1 MAADVKTPP
10 GPLAAATQDRER
22 RFWRVLLLIV
32 LAALAVRVG
41 YVVVAK
47 RHEPALGDQIYYRA
61 QANTLARGEGFTDPR
76 DGSQTAEH
84 PPLTALA
91 LTPTSWVMERF
102 DEGGDHL
109 LAQRLTMTVFGA
121 AVVLVIGLIGRAVAG
136 DRAGLLAAGLAAIA
150 PNLWVNDALVMSET
164 LAALAVALA
173 ILFAYRFARD
183 PTVANA
189 ALVGA
194 CIGLA
199 MLVRAE
205 LGLLLPLMVLPMAW
219 FAHRRRDGEP
229 GATRA
234 GFGVG
239 GVATRFLVACLAAL
253 LLVSPWVVANLVRF
267 DEPVFFSTNDGLT
280 LCGANLHRTYYGQ
293 GTGLW
298 ALDCANFHTPPG
310 DRSVVSNA
318 LRDRGFEFMGD
329 HLGRLPAVMGV
340 RVARVWSLYA
350 PGFMATYNLNEG
362 REEWVSWLGF
372 VSFWLTVPFAVAG
385 GVTLRRRRVPLTP
398 LVAQFIVVTLTAA
411 LIYGLVRF
419 RVPAEVALVVLAAV
433 ALDDLLD
440 RRRTRAPGSAEGMPA
455 MREWQTT

>member
-1 MAADVKTPP
+1 M
-10 GPLAAATQDRER
+10 
-22 RFWRVLLLIV
+22 
-32 LAALAVRVG
+32 
-41 YVVVAK
+41 
-47 RHEPALGDQIYYRA
+47 
-61 QANTLARGEGFTDPR
+61 
-76 DGSQTAEH
+76 
-84 PPLTALA
+84 
-91 LTPTSWVMERF
+91 
-102 DEGGDHL
+102 
-109 LAQRLTMTVFGA
+109 
-121 AVVLVIGLIGRAVAG
+121 
-136 DRAGLLAAGLAAIA
+136 LAAGLAAIA

-199 MLVRAE
+199 MLVRVE

-239 GVATRFLVACLAAL
+239 GVATRFLVVCLAAL